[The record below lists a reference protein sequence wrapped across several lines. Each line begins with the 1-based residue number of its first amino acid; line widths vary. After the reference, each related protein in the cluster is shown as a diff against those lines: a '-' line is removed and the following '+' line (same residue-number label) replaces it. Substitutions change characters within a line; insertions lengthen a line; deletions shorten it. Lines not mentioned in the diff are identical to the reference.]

1 MNKLLKLAIAVG
13 VGIIFLLIFLFNIIG
28 IVKIEGNEVYVIQD
42 WKKGILSEVMTTGT
56 KFYPNFAWDIYKY
69 DIGTQKITFDDNV
82 TNRDSEYSRIQV
94 EVGEN
99 GGQSIWIA
107 LSVNYRV
114 GWTEINGSP
123 VFNKNLII
131 SLHKDGIGK
140 TYESVV
146 LKRTIQDVVNE
157 IARPKTALSIYSG
170 QGFVDF
176 KNEIEKSLSTNP
188 VFVSRGIYIE
198 NTIIYKIYLDPKYED
213 EIAGKQIAQQQKLR
227 KQEETKAAE
236 EEARKVFALSQAKVE
251 QARQIA
257 EADKIIVVK
266 AAEGKA
272 EQEVLAATA
281 EKKKKILDAE
291 GERDANLARS
301 SGLIAVGEAEAKVIT
316 LKTNALYVGEP
327 GERRAK
333 VEIATAKAEMMK
345 ELLNHIT
352 VLPEKTFAKIG
363 ESGNVLMSVDGGTET
378 K

>member
-1 MNKLLKLAIAVG
+1 MDKLLKVVIGGAIG
-13 VGIIFLLIFLFNIIG
+13 VVLLLIFIFNIIG

-42 WKKGILSEVMTTGT
+42 WKQGIKSEILDTGT
-56 KFYPNFAWDIYKY
+56 KFYPNFAWDIYRY
-69 DIGTQKITFDDNV
+69 DIGTQKITFDDSDS
-82 TNRDSEYSRIQV
+82 NREAEYSRIQV

-99 GGQSIWIA
+99 GGQSVWVA

-114 GWTEINGSP
+114 GWKDLNGSP
-123 VFNKNLII
+123 VFDKDLII
-131 SLHKDGIGK
+131 KLHKDGIGK

-157 IARPKTALSIYSG
+157 IARPKLALNIYSG

-176 KNEIEKSLSTNP
+176 KNEIEKSLSSHP

-198 NTIIYKIYLDPKYED
+198 NTIIYKIYLDPKYEE

-251 QARQIA
+251 QARQGA

-266 AAEGKA
+266 GAEAQA
-272 EQEVLAATA
+272 ELEVLKATA

-301 SGLIAVGEAEAKVIT
+301 SGLIAVGEAEAKIIT
-316 LKTNALYVGEP
+316 LKTNALYVGES

-333 VEIATAKAEMMK
+333 VEIATAKAGMMK
-345 ELLNHIT
+345 ELLNHIS

-363 ESGNVLMSVDGGTET
+363 EAGNVLISADGGES